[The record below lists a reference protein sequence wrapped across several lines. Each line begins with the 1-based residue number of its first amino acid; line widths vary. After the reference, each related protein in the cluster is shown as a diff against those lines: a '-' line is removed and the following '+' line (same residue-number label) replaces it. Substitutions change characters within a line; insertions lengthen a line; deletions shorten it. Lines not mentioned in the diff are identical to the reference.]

1 MFSYDLFIVIV
12 KFPEAATGGTPK
24 NTFFIEY
31 LQMTAFEFPQ
41 KDIDK
46 FKVSDKRR
54 YKKDSCTKK
63 KAKHGTEGNKLKCQL
78 LSLKV

>member
-1 MFSYDLFIVIV
+1 
-12 KFPEAATGGTPK
+12 
-24 NTFFIEY
+24 
-31 LQMTAFEFPQ
+31 MTAFEFPQ

-46 FKVSDKRR
+46 FKECQTNKGIKKIHVRR
-54 YKKDSCTKK
+54 K